1 MPLSRATRLQ
11 IGLIFL
17 AVILAAFLLTRNARE
32 AQIVSATNAAPATVP
47 QTPARMPTM
56 EPPALREEQANV
68 VADPPP
74 EPIMSSHYAEEYVL
88 NEIKA
93 DAEYKG
99 KRIDISGFV
108 VKVDEGFDDRGIVTL
123 REYFDI
129 PAVTAVLAPGEKIN
143 AEKLEVGGGA
153 HMLCIGMGI
162 IMGKTTVGECH
173 IVPLVKPKEKTP
185 PTQPVESAP
194 VAPPDGLYT
203 IGGAVSAPRF
213 KSVQPIYGTPEA
225 KATTVHGSVT
235 VEFLVDTQGN
245 PSDVNVVSGLTPA
258 LDLLV
263 VNAVSQSTFFPALL
277 NGKEPVPVKFR
288 TTANF

>member
-1 MPLSRATRLQ
+1 
-11 IGLIFL
+11 
-17 AVILAAFLLTRNARE
+17 
-32 AQIVSATNAAPATVP
+32 
-47 QTPARMPTM
+47 MPTV
-56 EPPALREEQANV
+56 ELPASRVERANV
-68 VADPPP
+68 IADPPP
-74 EPIMSSHYAEEYVL
+74 EPIMSSHYAEEYAL

-93 DAEYKG
+93 DGEYKG
-99 KRIDISGFV
+99 QRIDISGFV

-129 PAVTAVLAPGEKIN
+129 PAVTAVLAPGEKDN
-143 AEKLEVGGGA
+143 AAKLEVGGGA

-162 IMGKTTVGECH
+162 IMGRATVGECH
-173 IVPLVKPKEKTP
+173 IIPLAQPKDK
-185 PTQPVESAP
+185 AP
-194 VAPPDGLYT
+194 ANQADEAGPAAPLYT
-203 IGGAVSAPRF
+203 IGGAISAPRF

-263 VNAVSQSTFFPALL
+263 VNAVSRSTFFPALL
-277 NGKEPVPVKFR
+277 NGKDPVRVKFR